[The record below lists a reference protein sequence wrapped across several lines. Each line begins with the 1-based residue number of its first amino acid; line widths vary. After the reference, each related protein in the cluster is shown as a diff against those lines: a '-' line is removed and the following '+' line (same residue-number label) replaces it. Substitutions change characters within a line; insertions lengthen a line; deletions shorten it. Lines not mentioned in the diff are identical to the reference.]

1 MNDRVLDF
9 IQSGDFRPSPTVTEQ
24 VLGNLPQAIAT
35 LHHIARVG
43 RLYGILSVLPTREP
57 RQRYSTRQTVQ
68 VDAVVD
74 TRRTRDL
81 GVAIARVLMQVNLI
95 GESRTLDL
103 PSRVRSLVRTP
114 AGNPQGIEDGFDLTV
129 GGTPTVI
136 ARILTDHLHT
146 MLAQTLDIYLDE
158 FAFNLVGH
166 AIGKLLGIEVVY
178 LRVIRSTGG
187 VHGIGLFDRIGFGFE
202 FQIVIHRER
211 EAALFQFDRPT
222 RKLGVILTVHSR
234 TENGEVITPV
244 YSANGTTAFIN
255 GNNLQDGKIVIKPDT
270 KRVTDEEAS
279 KHKRCLTKDTVL
291 LSING
296 TIGNVAFY
304 DGEHVI
310 LGKSA
315 CYFNLLSGVSKEYVR
330 LVLETDYFAR
340 YAVSVATGTTIK
352 NVPLAGMRN
361 LLRRPVQW
369 VCGAV

>member
-1 MNDRVLDF
+1 MKIELLNVRIF
-9 IQSGDFRPSPTVTEQ
+9 ISKSTVVTDAIGNRRNEWKPFYTCYATVSGEAGKEQ
-24 VLGNLPQAIAT
+24 T
-35 LHHIARVG
+35 
-43 RLYGILSVLPTREP
+43 
-57 RQRYSTRQTVQ
+57 
-68 VDAVVD
+68 DAGMVVD
-74 TRRTRDL
+74 DSNIDFTIRWCKKAAEID
-81 GVAIARVLMQVNLI
+81 
-95 GESRTLDL
+95 S
-103 PSRVRSLVRTP
+103 
-114 AGNPQGIEDGFDLTV
+114 
-129 GGTPTVI
+129 
-136 ARILTDHLHT
+136 ILTDHLHT

-187 VHGIGLFDRIGFGFE
+187 VHGIGLFDCIGFGFE

-255 GNNLQDGKIVIKPDT
+255 GNNLQDGKIVIKSDT

-296 TIGNVAFY
+296 TIGNVEFY